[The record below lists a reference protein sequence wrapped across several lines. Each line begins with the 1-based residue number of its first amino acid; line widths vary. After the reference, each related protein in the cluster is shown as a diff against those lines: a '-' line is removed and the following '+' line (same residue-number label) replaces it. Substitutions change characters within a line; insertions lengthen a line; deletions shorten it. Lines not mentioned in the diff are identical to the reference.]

1 MPQGFLLA
9 LYHMASEVC
18 ILPKRMGPRIL
29 CERRTGPASRGG
41 GPHACVAG
49 RTWRWHRSTHAA
61 LVLAHV
67 LHDCHAIMFKCMRM
81 HRQSESLQQTLSG
94 SVSFSS
100 RTDGRGRRCRKAPK
114 LKPALLGHGVSDQT
128 AC

>member
-1 MPQGFLLA
+1 
-9 LYHMASEVC
+9 
-18 ILPKRMGPRIL
+18 
-29 CERRTGPASRGG
+29 
-41 GPHACVAG
+41 
-49 RTWRWHRSTHAA
+49 
-61 LVLAHV
+61 VLAHV
-67 LHDCHAIMFKCMRM
+67 LYACHATMFMRM
-81 HRQSESLQQTLSG
+81 LVHRHSATSQQTLSG